1 MSMLSKVGNSQV
13 YNDGD
18 QRYSHRRT
26 QKEEEA
32 PRYEAGKPN
41 AHNDLDP
48 KDNRTLSNRQASAEK
63 NARVEETNPNP
74 REIEDPLK
82 PARSHGN
89 EPSRGAKI
97 DAQIQ
102 QEEEEELSRK
112 GKI

>member
-18 QRYSHRRT
+18 QRT

-41 AHNDLDP
+41 AHNDLDS

-102 QEEEEELSRK
+102 EEEEEELSRK

>member
-1 MSMLSKVGNSQV
+1 MSMLSKVGNPQV

-18 QRYSHRRT
+18 QRTRKRC
-26 QKEEEA
+26 
-32 PRYEAGKPN
+32 EAGKPN
-41 AHNDLDP
+41 AHNDLDS

-63 NARVEETNPNP
+63 IAQVEEANPNP
-74 REIEDPLK
+74 REIDDPLK